1 MQFKTKPKE
10 NPIVE
15 LIPLIDVVLLLLIFF
30 MVTTQFVTLP
40 GLKLT
45 LPGIEPGSAV
55 TTTDKLEV
63 QFTAGGD
70 IYVNGNPTAEK
81 DVAAALK
88 KQAKDLESAVVVL
101 MADELVPHGRIV
113 SLMDQIR
120 RTGLH
125 RVALAARMNAQTKVV
140 Q

>member
-1 MQFKTKPKE
+1 MINKSLSQDVS
-10 NPIVE
+10 NVE
-15 LIPLIDVVLLLLIFF
+15 INLAPLIDLMFLLLIFF

-81 DVAAALK
+81 DVAGALK
-88 KQAKDLESAVVVL
+88 KQAKDMESAVVVL
-101 MADELVPHGRIV
+101 MADELVPHGR
-113 SLMDQIR
+113 MQPR
-120 RTGLH
+120 R
-125 RVALAARMNAQTKVV
+125 VV
-140 Q
+140 VGAFA